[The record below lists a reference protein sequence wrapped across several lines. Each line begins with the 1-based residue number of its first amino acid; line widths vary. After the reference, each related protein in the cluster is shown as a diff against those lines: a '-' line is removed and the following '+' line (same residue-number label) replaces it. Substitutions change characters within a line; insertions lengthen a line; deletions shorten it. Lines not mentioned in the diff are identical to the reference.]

1 MTRNL
6 FQKVCILPMHTA
18 TIMSLTIYSS
28 KALDKIIKG
37 CIKHDSRAQQAL
49 YERFSP
55 VMFAVCL
62 RYVKDTAEAEDVLL
76 RSFMKV
82 FEHISKYRSDGS
94 FEGWIRRIVVNEALM
109 YLRANKTL
117 HMTVDVEQAY
127 TVGTVQGDH
136 LEAEDL
142 FDMVKKLPVGYRT
155 VFNLYAIE
163 GYAHAEIADMLN
175 ISEGTSKS
183 QLSRAKQ
190 LLRTMIEQQDSLNE
204 QTSL

>member
-1 MTRNL
+1 
-6 FQKVCILPMHTA
+6 MH
-18 TIMSLTIYSS
+18 LTIYSS
-28 KALDKIIKG
+28 KVLDKIIKG
-37 CIKHDSRAQQAL
+37 CLNNDPRAQKAL

-76 RSFMKV
+76 RSFMKI
-82 FEHISKYRSDGS
+82 FEHIGKYRSEGS
-94 FEGWIRRIVVNEALM
+94 FEGWIRRIVVNESLM

-117 HMTVDVEQAY
+117 HMTVDVAQAA
-127 TVGTVQGDH
+127 TVCTVPVDH

-142 FDMVKKLPVGYRT
+142 FEMVQQLPVGYRT

-163 GYAHAEIADMLN
+163 GYAHAEIANMLH

-190 LLRTMIEQQDSLNE
+190 LLRTMIEQQENSFNQQKGL
-204 QTSL
+204 